1 MTVTLRGSSRARPQ
15 TPAEGVVR
23 PMADGG
29 GPGFGPAPGDEPG
42 NGSARTDA
50 RSDAELLTVLRGRPA
65 DQASSLA
72 FAALYDRHRDAA
84 RGLARQ
90 LARSPSDA
98 DDLVSA
104 AFARLLEI
112 LRAGG
117 GPTEAF
123 RAYLLTSLRHL
134 AYDRTRAERRL
145 DLTEDMGEVVGVDPE
160 RTVIPFTDPAVAG
173 LERSLAARAFAT
185 LPERWQAVLWHLEV
199 EGDSPADIA
208 PLFGLTANAV
218 SALGYRA
225 REGLRQAY
233 LQEHLA
239 GGPAAPPRDRR
250 HREAEEKLGAY
261 TRGGLSKRD
270 AVKVEE
276 HLREC
281 AECRALASELREVN
295 SGILRSTIAPLVL
308 GAALVGYLADRAAP
322 GVFTGSWPTTAEWFV
337 AGGGVIG
344 VLGAVGG
351 VVGAAE
357 VPRARRLGM
366 AAAGLAGLGVA
377 TATAL
382 GSGGAALPDAGPA
395 IALPYASLPGTVLPG
410 PPAAPPTPGLP
421 GPGLPGSVGPPAPGP
436 VLPPPSGGP
445 RPDAGPGPS
454 TGRAAPGST
463 SAGTR
468 SRDHRS
474 GVTTS
479 TRGGSGRP
487 APGIGSAAGRVG
499 RAEVAGRGTVTSR
512 GRSHGPSSSGHRT
525 GPPTAHRHPGHTDP
539 VVRPGRTTLVD
550 LRILGRG
557 ADVRA
562 ARRGLLEPALDV
574 LLR

>member
-1 MTVTLRGSSRARPQ
+1 
-15 TPAEGVVR
+15 
-23 PMADGG
+23 MADGG
-29 GPGFGPAPGDEPG
+29 GPVPGPVSGDEPDDG
-42 NGSARTDA
+42 PARADA
-50 RSDAELLTVLRGRPA
+50 RSDAELLAVVRGRPA
-65 DQASSLA
+65 DQASSRA
-72 FAALYDRHRDAA
+72 FGTLYDRHRDAA

-98 DDLVSA
+98 EDLVSA

-145 DLTEDMGEVVGVDPE
+145 DLTEDMGDVIGVDPE
-160 RTVIPFTDPAVAG
+160 RTVVPFADPAVAG
-173 LERSLAARAFAT
+173 LDRSLAARAFAT

-239 GGPAAPPRDRR
+239 GGGAAAPPRDRR
-250 HREAEEKLGAY
+250 HRETEEKLGAY

-281 AECRALASELREVN
+281 AECRALAAELREVN

-322 GVFTGSWPTTAEWFV
+322 GVFTGAWPTTAEWVV
-337 AGGGVIG
+337 AGGGVLG

-351 VVGAAE
+351 VARTAE
-357 VPRARRLGM
+357 VPRARRLG
-366 AAAGLAGLGVA
+366 AAAVGLAGLGVA

-382 GSGGAALPDAGPA
+382 GTGPPAVPEAAPPVTF
-395 IALPYASLPGTVLPG
+395 PGSVLPG
-410 PPAAPPTPGLP
+410 APIPP
-421 GPGLPGSVGPPAPGP
+421 GPRGPAPG
-436 VLPPPSGGP
+436 VS
-445 RPDAGPGPS
+445 GPGVS
-454 TGRAAPGST
+454 LAPDEPG
-463 SAGTR
+463 AGAR
-468 SRDHRS
+468 GA
-474 GVTTS
+474 GVP
-479 TRGGSGRP
+479 GAGVLADP
-487 APGIGSAAGRVG
+487 AP
-499 RAEVAGRGTVTSR
+499 T
-512 GRSHGPSSSGHRT
+512 
-525 GPPTAHRHPGHTDP
+525 
-539 VVRPGRTTLVD
+539 RP
-550 LRILGRG
+550 
-557 ADVRA
+557 RA
-562 ARRGLLEPALDV
+562 ARRTEAPSSGTLTSGTSSPGASRRKAPSTARSQPSHDDTVGEEPRRSPLVGLRVLGLDAEPRESRASHRGLLAPALAPALDV

>member
-1 MTVTLRGSSRARPQ
+1 
-15 TPAEGVVR
+15 
-23 PMADGG
+23 MADGG
-29 GPGFGPAPGDEPG
+29 GPGSGPVTGDEPV
-42 NGSARTDA
+42 NGSARADV
-50 RSDAELLTVLRGRPA
+50 RSDAELLVVLRGRPA

-134 AYDRTRAERRL
+134 AYDRTRAERRV
-145 DLTEDMGEVVGVDPE
+145 DLTEDMGEVIGVDPA

-173 LERSLAARAFAT
+173 LERSLAARAFTT

-281 AECRALASELREVN
+281 AECRALATELREVN

-322 GVFTGSWPTTAEWFV
+322 GVFTGSWPTAAEWFV

-351 VVGAAE
+351 VVSAAE

-366 AAAGLAGLGVA
+366 AAVGLAGLGVA

-382 GSGGAALPDAGPA
+382 GSGGTAIPEAAAP
-395 IALPYASLPGTVLPG
+395 TVLPG
-410 PPAAPPTPGLP
+410 VVVPGSVLPGAGLP
-421 GPGLPGSVGPPAPGP
+421 GAGLPGA
-436 VLPPPSGGP
+436 VLPGAGLPGAGLPGAGLPGAGLPGGPGGVPHPSSRDGVTRPSAPSRTGTAAGSGSSRPTRSGG
-445 RPDAGPGPS
+445 RRVVDHHS
-454 TGRAAPGST
+454 
-463 SAGTR
+463 GTR
-468 SRDHRS
+468 THGASSSAHRS
-474 GVTTS
+474 GTS
-479 TRGGSGRP
+479 SAHARP
-487 APGIGSAAGRVG
+487 HHADP
-499 RAEVAGRGTVTSR
+499 VARH
-512 GRSHGPSSSGHRT
+512 GRS
-525 GPPTAHRHPGHTDP
+525 
-539 VVRPGRTTLVD
+539 TLVD
-550 LRILGRG
+550 LRVLGRG

-562 ARRGLLEPALDV
+562 ARRGLLDPVLDV

>member
-1 MTVTLRGSSRARPQ
+1 
-15 TPAEGVVR
+15 
-23 PMADGG
+23 MADGG
-29 GPGFGPAPGDEPG
+29 GPDLGPVPGDEPG
-42 NGSARTDA
+42 NGSARADA
-50 RSDAELLTVLRGRPA
+50 RSDAELLTVLRGRPS

-90 LARSPSDA
+90 LARSPADA

-145 DLTEDMGEVVGVDPE
+145 DLTEDMGEVIGVDPA

-239 GGPAAPPRDRR
+239 GGPATPPRDRR

-270 AVKVEE
+270 ALKVEE

-281 AECRALASELREVN
+281 AECRALAAELREVN

-322 GVFTGSWPTTAEWFV
+322 GVLTGSWPTTAEWVV

-351 VVGAAE
+351 VVGASE
-357 VPRARRLGM
+357 LPRARRLGI
-366 AAAGLAGLGVA
+366 AAVGLAGLGVA

-382 GSGGAALPDAGPA
+382 GSGGAAVPEA
-395 IALPYASLPGTVLPG
+395 ASPTVLPG
-410 PPAAPPTPGLP
+410 AVL
-421 GPGLPGSVGPPAPGP
+421 PGP
-436 VLPPPSGGP
+436 VLPGP
-445 RPDAGPGPS
+445 VLPGPVLPRS
-454 TGRAAPGST
+454 VLPGPVLPGPVGTTTRPAPVAPRTDTSSGSGSSGATASGHARAT
-463 SAGTR
+463 
-468 SRDHRS
+468 DHRS
-474 GVTTS
+474 
-479 TRGGSGRP
+479 
-487 APGIGSAAGRVG
+487 
-499 RAEVAGRGTVTSR
+499 R
-512 GRSHGPSSSGHRT
+512 GRTAGHRT
-525 GPPTAHRHPGHTDP
+525 AASTTDRRPRHDDA
-539 VVRPGRTTLVD
+539 VVRHGHPALVD
-550 LRILGRG
+550 LRVLGLG
-557 ADVRA
+557 GDVRA
-562 ARRGLLEPALDV
+562 ARRGPLEPVLDV

>member
-1 MTVTLRGSSRARPQ
+1 
-15 TPAEGVVR
+15 
-23 PMADGG
+23 MADGG
-29 GPGFGPAPGDEPG
+29 GPGHGPAPGGEPG
-42 NGSARTDA
+42 NGSARADV
-50 RSDAELLTVLRGRPA
+50 RSDADLLAVLRGRPA
-65 DQASSLA
+65 DQASTLA

-90 LARSPSDA
+90 LARSPADA

-145 DLTEDMGEVVGVDPE
+145 DLTEDMGEVIGVDPE

-173 LERSLAARAFAT
+173 LERSLAARAFTT

-199 EGDSPADIA
+199 EGDSPADLA

-233 LQEHLA
+233 LQEHLT

-281 AECRALASELREVN
+281 AECRALAAELREVN

-322 GVFTGSWPTTAEWFV
+322 GVFTGSWPTTAEWVV

-351 VVGAAE
+351 VVSAAE
-357 VPRARRLGM
+357 VPRARRLGI
-366 AAAGLAGLGVA
+366 AAVGLAGLGVA

-382 GSGGAALPDAGPA
+382 GSGGAAVPE
-395 IALPYASLPGTVLPG
+395 V
-410 PPAAPPTPGLP
+410 AAPMVL
-421 GPGLPGSVGPPAPGP
+421 PGP
-436 VLPPPSGGP
+436 VLPGRPLPGFVLPTPGSPGPGVPPSSRGGATRPSAVVP
-445 RPDAGPGPS
+445 RPDASAGAVSPGPTVS
-454 TGRAAPGST
+454 PGPWTSGGAHPGGRPRPATSSGPVRPAAAMDAVARRSEVPGT
-463 SAGTR
+463 ARRTDVAGHGTVA
-468 SRDHRS
+468 SWTWSH
-474 GVTTS
+474 GTTS
-479 TRGGSGRP
+479 SGR
-487 APGIGSAAGRVG
+487 
-499 RAEVAGRGTVTSR
+499 
-512 GRSHGPSSSGHRT
+512 RT
-525 GPPTAHRHPGHTDP
+525 GPTGPLPHRGHHHPVLRRGTA
-539 VVRPGRTTLVD
+539 LVD
-550 LRILGRG
+550 LRVLGLG

>member
-1 MTVTLRGSSRARPQ
+1 
-15 TPAEGVVR
+15 
-23 PMADGG
+23 MADGG
-29 GPGFGPAPGDEPG
+29 GPVDGPVSGGEPDD
-42 NGSARTDA
+42 GSGRADA
-50 RSDAELLTVLRGRPA
+50 RSDAELLAVVRGRPGDA
-65 DQASSLA
+65 ASSRA
-72 FAALYDRHRDAA
+72 FGTLYARHRDAA

-90 LARSPSDA
+90 LARSPADA
-98 DDLVSA
+98 EDLVSA

-145 DLTEDMGEVVGVDPE
+145 DLTEDMGDVIGIDPE
-160 RTVIPFTDPAVAG
+160 RTVVPFADPAVAG

-239 GGPAAPPRDRR
+239 GGGAAAPPRDRR

-270 AVKVEE
+270 AAKVEE

-322 GVFTGSWPTTAEWFV
+322 GVFTGSWPTTAEWVV
-337 AGGGVIG
+337 AGGGVVG
-344 VLGAVGG
+344 VLGSVGG
-351 VVGAAE
+351 VVRAAE
-357 VPRARRLGM
+357 VPRARRLG
-366 AAAGLAGLGVA
+366 AAAVGLAGLGVA

-382 GSGGAALPDAGPA
+382 GTGAPA
-395 IALPYASLPGTVLPG
+395 VPEAAAPAVTFPGSVLPG
-410 PPAAPPTPGLP
+410 ALPGLSPPGPAAPGALGMPSAPTVPGGSAP
-421 GPGLPGSVGPPAPGP
+421 SGPGGSSGTTAGGVGSSGTTAGDSGP
-436 VLPPPSGGP
+436 SSAAAGGP
-445 RPDAGPGPS
+445 GTSARPDVARVPSVAAQPQTEESAARLSGSSDAAGAS
-454 TGRAAPGST
+454 GS
-463 SAGTR
+463 
-468 SRDHRS
+468 DD
-474 GVTTS
+474 
-479 TRGGSGRP
+479 RP
-487 APGIGSAAGRVG
+487 ARRS
-499 RAEVAGRGTVTSR
+499 EVASSGTVTS
-512 GRSHGPSSSGHRT
+512 GTWSPDATHHAQPSSARSQPSHDDSVEDQQT
-525 GPPTAHRHPGHTDP
+525 PSPL
-539 VVRPGRTTLVD
+539 VR
-550 LRILGRG
+550 LRVLGLG
-557 ADVRA
+557 AELRES
-562 ARRGLLEPALDV
+562 RSSHRGLLEPALDV

>member
-1 MTVTLRGSSRARPQ
+1 VT
-15 TPAEGVVR
+15 
-23 PMADGG
+23 
-29 GPGFGPAPGDEPG
+29 GDEPV
-42 NGSARTDA
+42 NGSARADV
-50 RSDAELLTVLRGRPA
+50 RSDAELLVVLRGRPA

-90 LARSPSDA
+90 LARSPADA

-145 DLTEDMGEVVGVDPE
+145 DLTEDMGEVIGVDPA

-281 AECRALASELREVN
+281 AECRALATELREVN

-351 VVGAAE
+351 VVSAAE
-357 VPRARRLGM
+357 VPRVRRLGM
-366 AAAGLAGLGVA
+366 AAVGLAGLGVA

-382 GSGGAALPDAGPA
+382 GSGGAAIPEAVAPA
-395 IALPYASLPGTVLPG
+395 VLPG
-410 PPAAPPTPGLP
+410 VVV
-421 GPGLPGSVGPPAPGP
+421 PGSVLPGAPGP
-436 VLPPPSGGP
+436 ATARPMTPLPGGPGGSHSSPRGRGTRPSAPSRTGTAAGSASSHPTRSGG
-445 RPDAGPGPS
+445 RRVVDHHAGARTAS
-454 TGRAAPGST
+454 
-463 SAGTR
+463 
-468 SRDHRS
+468 
-474 GVTTS
+474 S
-479 TRGGSGRP
+479 TRRS
-487 APGIGSAAGRVG
+487 
-499 RAEVAGRGTVTSR
+499 EDAGRGAMSSGTWA
-512 GRSHGPSSSGHRT
+512 HGTSSSGHRRGMS
-525 GPPTAHRHPGHTDP
+525 GPHHADP
-539 VVRPGRTTLVD
+539 VARHARSTLVD
-550 LRILGRG
+550 LRVLGRG

-562 ARRGLLEPALDV
+562 ARRGLLDPALDV

>member
-1 MTVTLRGSSRARPQ
+1 
-15 TPAEGVVR
+15 
-23 PMADGG
+23 MADGG
-29 GPGFGPAPGDEPG
+29 GPEPGPVTGGKPG
-42 NGSARTDA
+42 NGSARADV
-50 RSDAELLTVLRGRPA
+50 RSDADLLAVLRGRPA
-65 DQASSLA
+65 DEASTLA
-72 FAALYDRHRDAA
+72 FAALYERHREAA

-117 GPTEAF
+117 GPSEAF

-145 DLTEDMGEVVGVDPE
+145 DLTNDMGDVIGVDPE

-239 GGPAAPPRDRR
+239 GGGAAAPPRDRR

-270 AVKVEE
+270 AAKVEE

-281 AECRALASELREVN
+281 AECRDLATELREVN

-322 GVFTGSWPTTAEWFV
+322 GVFSGAWPTTAEWVV

-351 VVGAAE
+351 AVGAAE
-357 VPRARRLGM
+357 VPRTRRLGV
-366 AAAGLAGLGVA
+366 AVVGLAGLGVA

-382 GSGGAALPDAGPA
+382 GTGTPHPEAAPPTTVPGLVTPGLVTPGPVT
-395 IALPYASLPGTVLPG
+395 PGPVTPG
-410 PPAAPPTPGLP
+410 LVTPGRPPPAAPA
-421 GPGLPGSVGPPAPGP
+421 PPADIGRDLDLGRHPRSSSTT
-436 VLPPPSGGP
+436 PPHAVAPSV
-445 RPDAGPGPS
+445 
-454 TGRAAPGST
+454 TGSAA
-463 SAGTR
+463 R
-468 SRDHRS
+468 RS
-474 GVTTS
+474 GV
-479 TRGGSGRP
+479 
-487 APGIGSAAGRVG
+487 AGT
-499 RAEVAGRGTVTSR
+499 GTVTSGTWTSDAAASAR
-512 GRSHGPSSSGHRT
+512 RATPSTARSISR
-525 GPPTAHRHPGHTDP
+525 D
-539 VVRPGRTTLVD
+539 RPARPTLVG
-550 LRILGRG
+550 LRVLGLG
-557 ADVRA
+557 GEVRTS
-562 ARRGLLEPALDV
+562 RRSLLEPALDV
-574 LLR
+574 VLR

>member
-1 MTVTLRGSSRARPQ
+1 
-15 TPAEGVVR
+15 
-23 PMADGG
+23 MADGG
-29 GPGFGPAPGDEPG
+29 GPGSGPVTGDEPV
-42 NGSARTDA
+42 NGSARADV
-50 RSDAELLTVLRGRPA
+50 RSDAELLVVLRGRPA

-134 AYDRTRAERRL
+134 AYDRTRAERRV
-145 DLTEDMGEVVGVDPE
+145 DLTEDMGEVIGVDPA

-173 LERSLAARAFAT
+173 LERSLAARAFTT

-281 AECRALASELREVN
+281 AECRALATELREVN

-322 GVFTGSWPTTAEWFV
+322 GVFTGSWPTAAEWFV

-351 VVGAAE
+351 VVSAAE

-366 AAAGLAGLGVA
+366 AAVGLAGLGVA

-382 GSGGAALPDAGPA
+382 GSGGTAIPEAAAP
-395 IALPYASLPGTVLPG
+395 TVLPG
-410 PPAAPPTPGLP
+410 VVVPGSVLPGAGLP
-421 GPGLPGSVGPPAPGP
+421 GAGLPGV
-436 VLPPPSGGP
+436 VLPGAVLPGAGLPGGPGGVPHPSSRDGVTRPSAPSRTGTAAGSGSSRPTRSGG
-445 RPDAGPGPS
+445 RRVVDHHS
-454 TGRAAPGST
+454 
-463 SAGTR
+463 GTR
-468 SRDHRS
+468 THGASSSAHRS
-474 GVTTS
+474 GTS
-479 TRGGSGRP
+479 SAHARP
-487 APGIGSAAGRVG
+487 HHADP
-499 RAEVAGRGTVTSR
+499 VARH
-512 GRSHGPSSSGHRT
+512 GRS
-525 GPPTAHRHPGHTDP
+525 
-539 VVRPGRTTLVD
+539 TLVD
-550 LRILGRG
+550 LRVLGRG

-562 ARRGLLEPALDV
+562 ARRGLLDPVLDV

>member
-1 MTVTLRGSSRARPQ
+1 MP
-15 TPAEGVVR
+15 E
-23 PMADGG
+23 DGG
-29 GPGFGPAPGDEPG
+29 TAAGSGLPGP
-42 NGSARTDA
+42 
-50 RSDAELLTVLRGRPA
+50 SDADLLSVIRGRPA
-65 DQASSLA
+65 DADSTVA
-72 FAALYDRHRDAA
+72 FGTLYSRHRDAA
-84 RGLARQ
+84 RALARQ

-160 RTVIPFTDPAVAG
+160 RTVIPFADPAVAG

-208 PLFGLTANAV
+208 PLFGLTPNAV

-239 GGPAAPPRDRR
+239 GGGPGAPPKDRR
-250 HREAEEKLGAY
+250 HRETEEKLGAW

-270 AVKVEE
+270 AAKVEE

-281 AECRALASELREVN
+281 AECRALAAELREVN
-295 SGILRSTIAPLVL
+295 SGIVRSAIGPLVL
-308 GAALVGYLADRAAP
+308 GAALVGYLAARQGAWVP
-322 GVFTGSWPTTAEWFV
+322 STAEFVV
-337 AGGGVIG
+337 AGSGVVGVIG
-344 VLGAVGG
+344 AIGG
-351 VVGAAE
+351 LTRTAE
-357 VPRARRLGM
+357 VPRTRRLG
-366 AAAGLAGLGVA
+366 AAVLGLAGLGIA

-382 GSGGAALPDAGPA
+382 GTMTPDAPVAAPPPVLLPDVGSVPVTPPPPAPRPDGTAGHLDGVPVPLPTSASVQPGDGSGPGGPARHGAGPA
-395 IALPYASLPGTVLPG
+395 SRRGN
-410 PPAAPPTPGLP
+410 
-421 GPGLPGSVGPPAPGP
+421 
-436 VLPPPSGGP
+436 
-445 RPDAGPGPS
+445 
-454 TGRAAPGST
+454 GST
-463 SAGTR
+463 SG
-468 SRDHRS
+468 
-474 GVTTS
+474 
-479 TRGGSGRP
+479 RGSASEAP
-487 APGIGSAAGRVG
+487 APDR
-499 RAEVAGRGTVTSR
+499 
-512 GRSHGPSSSGHRT
+512 
-525 GPPTAHRHPGHTDP
+525 DP
-539 VVRPGRTTLVD
+539 VVRRGGASAPDPETWPDTSWHDDRPTSDPLPDPASTVLSSGRVTSGRWGTDGSRLTAQRSPVD
-550 LRILGRG
+550 LHLLDLDLDLDVLG
-557 ADVRA
+557 DRA
-562 ARRGLLEPALDV
+562 ARRGALEPVLDV

>member
-1 MTVTLRGSSRARPQ
+1 
-15 TPAEGVVR
+15 
-23 PMADGG
+23 MADGG
-29 GPGFGPAPGDEPG
+29 GPGSGPALGDGPG
-42 NGSARTDA
+42 NGAARADV
-50 RSDAELLTVLRGRPA
+50 RSDAELLAVLRGRPA
-65 DQASSLA
+65 DQASSIA

-160 RTVIPFTDPAVAG
+160 RTVIPFSDPAVAG

-233 LQEHLA
+233 LQEHLT

-261 TRGGLSKRD
+261 TRGGLAKRD
-270 AVKVEE
+270 AAKVEE

-281 AECRALASELREVN
+281 AECRALAAELREVN

-357 VPRARRLGM
+357 VPRARRLGI

-382 GSGGAALPDAGPA
+382 GSGGVAVPQAAPPTV
-395 IALPYASLPGTVLPG
+395 LPYASLPGTALPG
-410 PPAAPPTPGLP
+410 PPVAPPTPGPP
-421 GPGLPGSVGPPAPGP
+421 GPD
-436 VLPPPSGGP
+436 VLPPGAAGTPGPRPSGGP
-445 RPDAGPGPS
+445 ATSGSGTS
-454 TGRAAPGST
+454 GGARAVG
-463 SAGTR
+463 
-468 SRDHRS
+468 HRS
-474 GVTTS
+474 EARTS
-479 TRGGSGRP
+479 TARP
-487 APGIGSAAGRVG
+487 SRSTTGVEAAAR
-499 RAEVAGRGTVTSR
+499 RAEHAGDPRRSEVTGRGTVTS
-512 GRSHGPSSSGHRT
+512 GSWTHGTSSSGGRAGST
-525 GPPTAHRHPGHTDP
+525 TAHR
-539 VVRPGRTTLVD
+539 RPDRADSATPRRSTVLVD
-550 LRILGRG
+550 LRVLGLG
-557 ADVRA
+557 ADLRA
-562 ARRGLLEPALDV
+562 ARRGLLDPALDV
-574 LLR
+574 LLG

>member
-1 MTVTLRGSSRARPQ
+1 
-15 TPAEGVVR
+15 
-23 PMADGG
+23 MADGG
-29 GPGFGPAPGDEPG
+29 GPEPG
-42 NGSARTDA
+42 PVIGGEPAEGSARVDP
-50 RSDAELLTVLRGRPA
+50 RSDAELLAVLRGRPA
-65 DQASSLA
+65 DEASSLA

-90 LARSPSDA
+90 LARSPADA
-98 DDLVSA
+98 DDLVSS

-145 DLTEDMGEVVGVDPE
+145 DLIEDMGEVIGVDSE

-208 PLFGLTANAV
+208 PLFALTANAV

-239 GGPAAPPRDRR
+239 GDPAAPPRDRR
-250 HREAEEKLGAY
+250 HRETEEKLGAY

-281 AECRALASELREVN
+281 AECRALAAELREVN

-308 GAALVGYLADRAAP
+308 GAALVGYPADRAAP
-322 GVFTGSWPTTAEWFV
+322 GVLTGAWPTTAEWVV
-337 AGGGVIG
+337 AGGGVVG
-344 VLGAVGG
+344 VVGAVGG
-351 VVGAAE
+351 LLGATE
-357 VPRARRLGM
+357 MPRARRLGI

-382 GSGGAALPDAGPA
+382 GSGGAAVPEAAAPTL
-395 IALPYASLPGTVLPG
+395 LPYASLPAPVLPR
-410 PPAAPPTPGLP
+410 PPTPDVLPPTPGAP
-421 GPGLPGSVGPPAPGP
+421 AAGRDAPGP
-436 VLPPPSGGP
+436 ARRAEVTRPPAFTP
-445 RPDAGPGPS
+445 RAGPS
-454 TGRAAPGST
+454 THARAPGRPTTGTPS
-463 SAGTR
+463 SARR
-468 SRDHRS
+468 SE
-474 GVTTS
+474 V
-479 TRGGSGRP
+479 
-487 APGIGSAAGRVG
+487 VG
-499 RAEVAGRGTVTSR
+499 RGAVSSGTWNHR
-512 GRSHGPSSSGHRT
+512 ASSSGR
-525 GPPTAHRHPGHTDP
+525 GSGATAAHPRPRHVDP
-539 VVRPGRTTLVD
+539 VTRLRSTPLVD
-550 LRILGRG
+550 LRVLGLG

-562 ARRGLLEPALDV
+562 ARRGLLDPALDV

>member
-1 MTVTLRGSSRARPQ
+1 
-15 TPAEGVVR
+15 
-23 PMADGG
+23 MADGG
-29 GPGFGPAPGDEPG
+29 GPEPGPAHGDEPG
-42 NGSARTDA
+42 NGSAGKDA
-50 RSDAELLTVLRGRPA
+50 RSDAELLAVLRGRPA

-72 FAALYDRHRDAA
+72 FAALYDRHREAA

-145 DLTEDMGEVVGVDPE
+145 DLTEDMGEVIGVDPD

-239 GGPAAPPRDRR
+239 GGGAAPPRDRR

-270 AVKVEE
+270 ATKVEE

-281 AECRALASELREVN
+281 AECRALATELREVN

-308 GAALVGYLADRAAP
+308 GAAFVGYLADRAAP
-322 GVFTGSWPTTAEWFV
+322 GMFTGAWPTTAEWVV
-337 AGGGVIG
+337 AGGGVLG

-351 VVGAAE
+351 VIGASE
-357 VPRARRLGM
+357 VPRARRLGV
-366 AAAGLAGLGVA
+366 AAVGLAGLGVA

-382 GSGGAALPDAGPA
+382 GSGTPAAPE
-395 IALPYASLPGTVLPG
+395 
-410 PPAAPPTPGLP
+410 AAPPTVTPGLV
-421 GPGLPGSVGPPAPGP
+421 LPAPVPPGAMP
-436 VLPPPSGGP
+436 PNPAPQRPGVAGTPTRPPPIGIVPPSAGP
-445 RPDAGPGPS
+445 RTTGAEPGDAEPGVARSAERRPATS
-454 TGRAAPGST
+454 SGETWRAGASARRTEVAAGGTVRSGTWAPRST
-463 SAGTR
+463 SADARRATPAAQPGR
-468 SRDHRS
+468 DDPVADHRN
-474 GVTTS
+474 
-479 TRGGSGRP
+479 
-487 APGIGSAAGRVG
+487 
-499 RAEVAGRGTVTSR
+499 
-512 GRSHGPSSSGHRT
+512 RS
-525 GPPTAHRHPGHTDP
+525 
-539 VVRPGRTTLVD
+539 TLVR
-550 LRILGRG
+550 LRVLGLG

>member
-1 MTVTLRGSSRARPQ
+1 MVRCPGPRPATSRA
-15 TPAEGVVR
+15 T
-23 PMADGG
+23 
-29 GPGFGPAPGDEPG
+29 APRR
-42 NGSARTDA
+42 ADA
-50 RSDAELLTVLRGRPA
+50 RSDADLLAVIRGRPA

-98 DDLVSA
+98 EDLVSA

-145 DLTEDMGEVVGVDPE
+145 DLTEDMGDVVGVDPE
-160 RTVIPFTDPAVAG
+160 RTVVPFTDPAVAG

-239 GGPAAPPRDRR
+239 GGGAAAPPRDRR

-270 AVKVEE
+270 AAKVEE

-322 GVFTGSWPTTAEWFV
+322 GFLTGSWPTTAEWFV
-337 AGGGVIG
+337 AGGGVVG

-351 VVGAAE
+351 AVRAAE
-357 VPRARRLGM
+357 VPRARRLG
-366 AAAGLAGLGVA
+366 AAAVGLAGLGVA

-382 GSGGAALPDAGPA
+382 GSGTPAVPEAAPSVTFPGAAAARDAAATSPGGAGASGRARAGRLVDAGRTGCA
-395 IALPYASLPGTVLPG
+395 
-410 PPAAPPTPGLP
+410 
-421 GPGLPGSVGPPAPGP
+421 
-436 VLPPPSGGP
+436 
-445 RPDAGPGPS
+445 
-454 TGRAAPGST
+454 GRA
-463 SAGTR
+463 
-468 SRDHRS
+468 
-474 GVTTS
+474 GVGCAD
-479 TRGGSGRP
+479 RAGRP
-487 APGIGSAAGRVG
+487 ALPS
-499 RAEVAGRGTVTSR
+499 VAGIER
-512 GRSHGPSSSGHRT
+512 
-525 GPPTAHRHPGHTDP
+525 
-539 VVRPGRTTLVD
+539 VRPGRRPSRVRHRAPGRHPRGLHRTPGRRPRGRIRAPGRRPRRHERRRLRTPDRRRDQRHRD
-550 LRILGRG
+550 LR
-557 ADVRA
+557 DVVVRA
-562 ARRGLLEPALDV
+562 PTGRAEPASTRRGPGRTTPTRENRRGSTPLVTLRVLGVGAELRETRAHRSGPLDPALDV

>member
-1 MTVTLRGSSRARPQ
+1 VTVTLRGSSRARPQ

-29 GPGFGPAPGDEPG
+29 GPDLGPVPGDEPG
-42 NGSARTDA
+42 NGSARADA
-50 RSDAELLTVLRGRPA
+50 RSDAELLTVLRGRPS

-90 LARSPSDA
+90 LARSPADA

-145 DLTEDMGEVVGVDPE
+145 DLTEDMGEVIGVDPA

-239 GGPAAPPRDRR
+239 GGPATPPRDRR

-270 AVKVEE
+270 ALKVEE

-281 AECRALASELREVN
+281 AECRALAAELREVN

-322 GVFTGSWPTTAEWFV
+322 GVLTGSWPTTAEWVV

-351 VVGAAE
+351 VVGASE
-357 VPRARRLGM
+357 LPRARRLGI
-366 AAAGLAGLGVA
+366 AAVGLAGLGVA

-382 GSGGAALPDAGPA
+382 GSGGAAVPEA
-395 IALPYASLPGTVLPG
+395 ASPTVLPG
-410 PPAAPPTPGLP
+410 AVL
-421 GPGLPGSVGPPAPGP
+421 PGP
-436 VLPPPSGGP
+436 VLPGP
-445 RPDAGPGPS
+445 VGTTTRPAPVAPR
-454 TGRAAPGST
+454 TGT
-463 SAGTR
+463 SAGSGSSGATASGHAR
-468 SRDHRS
+468 AADHRS
-474 GVTTS
+474 
-479 TRGGSGRP
+479 
-487 APGIGSAAGRVG
+487 
-499 RAEVAGRGTVTSR
+499 R
-512 GRSHGPSSSGHRT
+512 GRTSGHRT
-525 GPPTAHRHPGHTDP
+525 AASTTHRRPRHDDA
-539 VVRPGRTTLVD
+539 VVRHGRPGLVD
-550 LRILGRG
+550 LSVLGLGR
-557 ADVRA
+557 DVRA
-562 ARRGLLEPALDV
+562 ARRGPLEPVLDI

>member
-1 MTVTLRGSSRARPQ
+1 MVDGGGPVG
-15 TPAEGVVR
+15 PAAGDEPGG
-23 PMADGG
+23 ADGG
-29 GPGFGPAPGDEPG
+29 GDGDG
-42 NGSARTDA
+42 DGDA
-50 RSDAELLTVLRGRPA
+50 RSDADLLAVLRGRPA
-65 DQASSLA
+65 DHASSSA
-72 FAALYDRHRDAA
+72 FATLYDRHRDAA

-145 DLTEDMGEVVGVDPE
+145 DLTEDMGEVLGTDPE

-233 LQEHLA
+233 LQEHLV
-239 GGPAAPPRDRR
+239 GGAASPPRDRR

-261 TRGGLSKRD
+261 TRGGLSTRD
-270 AVKVEE
+270 AAKVEQ

-281 AECRALASELREVN
+281 AECRALAAELREVN

-308 GAALVGYLADRAAP
+308 GAALVGYLADRAGP
-322 GVFTGSWPTTAEWFV
+322 GVFTGSWPTTAEWVV
-337 AGGGVIG
+337 AGGGVLG
-344 VLGAVGG
+344 VMGAVGG
-351 VVGAAE
+351 VVRAVE
-357 VPRARRLGM
+357 VPRTRRLG
-366 AAAGLAGLGVA
+366 AVAVGLAGLGVA

-382 GSGGAALPDAGPA
+382 GQGPA
-395 IALPYASLPGTVLPG
+395 VPE
-410 PPAAPPTPGLP
+410 AAPPTSAARPAVPSAPPAGADVP
-421 GPGLPGSVGPPAPGP
+421 PTGPGTGDVEPPGAESSGSRPAASSSEAWRAGAP
-436 VLPPPSGGP
+436 VRPTGAASSG
-445 RPDAGPGPS
+445 RVAS
-454 TGRAAPGST
+454 GRWTSPTSGAST
-463 SAGTR
+463 SAPRAGPA
-468 SRDHRS
+468 SRPA
-474 GVTTS
+474 
-479 TRGGSGRP
+479 GGSARP
-487 APGIGSAAGRVG
+487 HHHDSVG
-499 RAEVAGRGTVTSR
+499 DDPTP
-512 GRSHGPSSSGHRT
+512 RS
-525 GPPTAHRHPGHTDP
+525 
-539 VVRPGRTTLVD
+539 TTLVG
-550 LRILGRG
+550 LHVLGPG
-557 ADVRA
+557 AAVRA
-562 ARRGLLEPALDV
+562 SRRGLLEPALDV
-574 LLR
+574 ALR

>member
-1 MTVTLRGSSRARPQ
+1 MVPDSGPRPATSRATAPRARTRAATPNCSPSCADAPPTRPPRSRSPPSTTATA
-15 TPAEGVVR
+15 TPPAAS
-23 PMADGG
+23 PASS
-29 GPGFGPAPGDEPG
+29 PAP
-42 NGSARTDA
+42 
-50 RSDAELLTVLRGRPA
+50 PA
-65 DQASSLA
+65 
-72 FAALYDRHRDAA
+72 
-84 RGLARQ
+84 
-90 LARSPSDA
+90 DA

-351 VVGAAE
+351 LVGAAE

-410 PPAAPPTPGLP
+410 PPAAPPTPGVP
-421 GPGLPGSVGPPAPGP
+421 GPGLPGPVPAVPGVADGSRAGPAAAVRGAAARRGTRPVDRPCGSGLDVGRYALRRPALRGHDEHPRRLGPAGSGNRVRRGTRRAGRGRRPRDGDLAGPVARPVVVGPPDRAAHRAPAPGP
-436 VLPPPSGGP
+436 H
-445 RPDAGPGPS
+445 RP
-454 TGRAAPGST
+454 
-463 SAGTR
+463 
-468 SRDHRS
+468 
-474 GVTTS
+474 
-479 TRGGSGRP
+479 GRP
-487 APGIGSAAGRVG
+487 ARSHHPGRPAHPRARRRRPRGPPWPARAGARRPPALTARPIVS
-499 RAEVAGRGTVTSR
+499 RTRGT
-512 GRSHGPSSSGHRT
+512 
-525 GPPTAHRHPGHTDP
+525 
-539 VVRPGRTTLVD
+539 
-550 LRILGRG
+550 LGR
-557 ADVRA
+557 
-562 ARRGLLEPALDV
+562 
-574 LLR
+574 